1 MTGTRIG
8 RLAAWV
14 LFTGL
19 IAPASVWA
27 EPIVA
32 PEPCDGSAHAVRPY
46 SRCHYWTPALYR
58 LHACLHGP
66 KPAFDTPDRY
76 PDVPPRYQIIRYRCR
91 AVAPA
96 ALTADRAIAP

>member
-8 RLAAWV
+8 KLAVGVVLAGLLAPAAAWADPSGV
-14 LFTGL
+14 
-19 IAPASVWA
+19 S
-27 EPIVA
+27 
-32 PEPCDGSAHAVRPY
+32 EPCDEAHSVRPY

-66 KPAFDTPDRY
+66 KPAYGAPDRY
-76 PDVPPRYQIIRYRCR
+76 PEVPPRYQIIPYRCR

-96 ALTADRAIAP
+96 VLAADRAIAP